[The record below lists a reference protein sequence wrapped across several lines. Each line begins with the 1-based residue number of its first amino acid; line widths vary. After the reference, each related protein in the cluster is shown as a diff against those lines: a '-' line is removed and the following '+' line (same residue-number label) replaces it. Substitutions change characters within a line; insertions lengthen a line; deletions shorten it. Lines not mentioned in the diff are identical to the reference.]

1 VSNILLIGIKG
12 SGMSNLALILKR
24 KGNFVFGIDK
34 SDYYQSQDKL
44 IQSNIEIFEKFS
56 LSNISYNIDEI
67 IYSTAYENHQLV
79 NELKKKYPLFSYIEY
94 LSKLTAKS
102 ASYGVAGTHGKTTT
116 TAATSFALS
125 YKERVNFPF
134 FSIFGSSLIGKDD
147 CIYQGEEVFLL
158 EACEYQN
165 HFLNYKLHGALI
177 TSIDYDHPDFF
188 KSLTQVKESFYKFAT
203 NLKNNGFLILNV
215 DDQNVKS
222 LKYQISNDRKD
233 LNIITY
239 GFNDNSLF
247 RIEKDA
253 YSNKY
258 KVKILRDEYF
268 QFKYQDR
275 TLINDIVGAALLSTC
290 MLLDRKDVQLYL
302 NNDDII
308 CDEVFTTL
316 FRISLKALENF
327 NNVKGRIELKA
338 VSDNVIYIDD
348 YAHHP
353 KEIYTLVNELRTR
366 YPNNKLFAIFSPH
379 TASRTKALYKD
390 FISVLLLFDKLII
403 TKTFASARMD
413 EDKNNLAKNLVRD
426 LNKKLLTSFKV
437 KLNAALYVEDIK
449 DVASIASSMVEEGDV
464 VISLGASNNDN
475 LYKEIIKEKK

>member
-1 VSNILLIGIKG
+1 MSNILLIGIKG
-12 SGMSNLALILKR
+12 SGMSNLALILKK

-44 IQSNIEIFEKFS
+44 IQSNIEIFNKFS
-56 LSNISYNIDEI
+56 LSNISYKIDEI
-67 IYSTAYENHQLV
+67 IYSTAYENHELV
-79 NELKKKYPLFSYIEY
+79 IFAKKNYKTLSYVEY
-94 LSKLTAKS
+94 LSQLTDNV
-102 ASYGVAGTHGKTTT
+102 ASYAVAGTHGKTTT
-116 TAATSFALS
+116 TAATAFALT
-125 YKERVNFPF
+125 YKERVKFPV
-134 FSIFGSSLIGKDD
+134 FSIFGSSLIGKAS
-147 CIYQGEEVFLL
+147 CIYQGEEAFLL

-165 HFLNYKLHGALI
+165 HFLTYKLQGALI

-188 KSLTQVKESFYKFAT
+188 KSLTQVKECFYKFAT

-222 LKYQISNDRKD
+222 LKYQISNARKD

-275 TLINDIVGAALLSTC
+275 TLINDIVGAAILSTC
-290 MLLDRKDVQLYL
+290 ILLDRKDVQLYL

-379 TASRTKALYKD
+379 TASRTKALYKE

-437 KLNAALYVEDIK
+437 KLNAALYVKDIK

-475 LYKEIIKEKK
+475 LYKEIIKEKR

>member
-1 VSNILLIGIKG
+1 MSNILFIGIKG

-24 KGNFVFGIDK
+24 KGNFVFGIDR

-44 IQSNIEIFEKFS
+44 IQSNIEIFESFS
-56 LSNISYNIDEI
+56 LENIPYTIDEV
-67 IYSTAYENHQLV
+67 IYSTAYENCDLV
-79 NELKKKYPLFSYIEY
+79 NYLDKEYNTLSYIEY
-94 LSKLTAKS
+94 LAKLTES
-102 ASYGVAGTHGKTTT
+102 SSSYAVAGTHGKTTT
-116 TAATSFALS
+116 TAATAFALS

-134 FSIFGSSLIGKDD
+134 FSIFGSSFIGKDS
-147 CIYQGEEVFLL
+147 CIYQGEESLL
-158 EACEYQN
+158 IEACEYQN
-165 HFLNYKLHGALI
+165 HFLNYKLNGALI
-177 TSIDYDHPDFF
+177 TSIDFDHPDFF
-188 KSLTQVKESFYKFAT
+188 KSLTNVKESFYKFST

-215 DDQNVKS
+215 DDTNVKS
-222 LKYQISNDRKD
+222 LKNQIKAVRKD

-239 GFNDNSLF
+239 GFHDSSLF
-247 RIEKDA
+247 RIEKDSF
-253 YSNKY
+253 SNKF
-258 KVKILRDEYF
+258 KIKILNDEYF
-268 QFKYQDR
+268 NFHYQDK
-275 TLINDIVGAALLSTC
+275 TLINDIVGSAILSTS

-308 CDEVFTTL
+308 CDEVFPTL

-338 VSDNVIYIDD
+338 IYDNVIYIDD

-353 KEIYTLVNELRTR
+353 KEIYTLINELRYR
-366 YPNNKLFAIFSPH
+366 YPNKKLFAIFSPH

-413 EDKNNLAKNLVRD
+413 VDNNNLAKNLVRD

-437 KLNAALYVEDIK
+437 KLNTALYIENKEDL
-449 DVASIASSMVEEGDV
+449 ASIASNMVEEGDV